1 MTHLPL
7 PRLLLAICCIFPTL
21 LHAQSTMQTRWAS
34 QVDPAHPLPE
44 YPRPQMVRPEWQNLN
59 GLWEYAI
66 TDSSVTLPTQY
77 EGTIIVPYPIESV
90 LSGVKKPLLPTQRLW
105 YKKILPKPVIQQN
118 EHVLLHFGAV
128 DWQATVYING
138 KIVGNH
144 TGGYQQFSL
153 DITDALKT
161 GDNELLV
168 SVYDPTD
175 TGPNP
180 HGKQVLRPQNI
191 MYTASSGIWQTVWL
205 ETVPAAYISSI
216 QLTPDIDSG
225 HLRIR
230 MSTIGTTN
238 DYTLEAVA
246 SNGQAVKGKVNNA
259 LLLPVPAA
267 HHWSPDDPYLYQLNV
282 RLLFKGQVIDTIGS
296 YFGMRKIAIEN
307 ERLFL
312 NNKYTYH
319 LGVLDQGFWPD
330 GIYTAPTDE
339 ALQFDIRAIRNMG
352 FNTIRKHVKI
362 EPDRWY
368 YHADRLGVL
377 VWQDMVTCANG
388 SREAQLEFEKENSE
402 NIAQLYNHP
411 SIVVWVLFN
420 EGWARYDQERL
431 TQALKKSDPSRL
443 VNGHSG
449 ENYDRN
455 APENP
460 NDKWAGSDLT
470 DVHEYPG
477 PGLAPALPGKAR
489 VLGEW
494 GGVRVATPGHQWN
507 TTEGWGYIQVPAAS
521 FEDKYAFMLRHLKLY
536 EEEGLSGSIYTQ
548 PFDVETEENGLMT
561 YDREV
566 IKIPSEKL
574 RQLHSTLQPNATSY
588 ADLLDIKLADTTN
601 PDNQYPIL
609 LAQYK
614 QGKREP
620 EFLRSLAL
628 MAVRVNDKQHAA
640 RISGEYIKTMKD
652 PYTRTNLTFTAQ
664 FTRSVIDPGFQFFL
678 KNRDRINA
686 VLGAN
691 QAEQKVMNIIF
702 QDEIK
707 PFLSSQGN
715 YPDWSMFEK
724 HITTLYGEPGEEIY
738 LRARTIHSLNNNDWN
753 NFSAAIVPYITKYGE
768 RVSPNDLNIFGAYV
782 SANADRLYK
791 SGKKTEAIKW
801 QEKALL
807 MVSEKD
813 KSAIKASLE
822 KMKSNQKAS

>member
-1 MTHLPL
+1 
-7 PRLLLAICCIFPTL
+7 
-21 LHAQSTMQTRWAS
+21 
-34 QVDPAHPLPE
+34 
-44 YPRPQMVRPEWQNLN
+44 MVRPEWQNLN

-66 TDSSVTLPTQY
+66 TDSSATAPTQY
-77 EGTIIVPYPIESV
+77 EGTIIVPYPIESA
-90 LSGVKKPLLPTQRLW
+90 LSGVKKSLLPAKRLW
-105 YKKILPKPVIQQN
+105 YKKILTKPVIQPN
-118 EHVLLHFGAV
+118 EHILLHFGAV
-128 DWQATVYING
+128 DWQATVYMNG
-138 KIVGNH
+138 KVAGSH
-144 TGGYQQFSL
+144 TGGYQQFSI
-153 DITDALKT
+153 DITAALKT

-175 TGPNP
+175 EGSNP

-205 ETVPAAYISSI
+205 ETVPAAYISNV

-225 HLRIR
+225 HLRIVVNT
-230 MSTIGTTN
+230 SGTTK
-238 DYTLEAVA
+238 DYTLEALA
-246 SNGQAVKGKVNNA
+246 SNGRSVKGKINSA
-259 LLLPVPAA
+259 LLLAIPDA
-267 HHWSPDDPYLYQLNV
+267 HLWSPDDPYLYQLNV
-282 RLLFKGQVIDTIGS
+282 RLLYKEQVIDTIGS
-296 YFGMRKIAIEN
+296 YFGMRKISVEK

-330 GIYTAPTDE
+330 GLYTAPTDE

-352 FNTIRKHVKI
+352 FNTIRKHIKI

-368 YHADRLGVL
+368 YHADQLGVL
-377 VWQDMVTCANG
+377 VWQDMVNCANG
-388 SREAQLEFEKENSE
+388 SREAQAEFEKENSE

-420 EGWARYDQERL
+420 EGWARYDQQRL
-431 TQALKKSDPSRL
+431 TQALKQSDPSRL

-449 ENYDRN
+449 ENYDRGS
-455 APENP
+455 PENP
-460 NDKWAGSDLT
+460 NDKWIGSDLT

-521 FEDKYAFMLRHLKLY
+521 FAEKYAFMLRHLKLY

-566 IKIPSEKL
+566 IKIPGEKL
-574 RQLHSTLQPNATSY
+574 RQLHSALQPNAANY
-588 ADLLDIKLADTTN
+588 ADMLEIKLADTTN

-614 QGKREP
+614 QGKKES
-620 EFLRSLAL
+620 EFMHNLAL
-628 MAVRVNDKQHAA
+628 MALRVNDKENAA
-640 RISGEYIKTMKD
+640 KISGAYIKAMQD
-652 PYTRTNLTFTAQ
+652 PYTHTNLSFISQ
-664 FTRSVIDPGFQFFL
+664 FTKSVIDPGFQFFL
-678 KNRDRINA
+678 KNRDRIDG

-702 QDEIK
+702 QDEIM
-707 PFLSSQGN
+707 PFLTSQGN
-715 YPDWSMFEK
+715 FPDWSMFEK
-724 HITTLYGEPGEEIY
+724 HITTLYGDPGEEIY

-753 NFSAAIVPYITKYGE
+753 NFSAAVVPYVMKYGE
-768 RVSPNDLNIFGAYV
+768 RISLKDLNIFGAFV

-791 SGKKTEAIKW
+791 LGKKTEAIEW
-801 QEKALL
+801 QEKALA
-807 MVSEKD
+807 MVAEKE
-813 KSAIKASLE
+813 KAAIKATLE
-822 KMKSNQKAS
+822 KMKSNQKAP

>member
-1 MTHLPL
+1 MIHL
-7 PRLLLAICCIFPTL
+7 RLLLVICCVFPTL
-21 LHAQSTMQTRWAS
+21 LHAQMQTRWTS

-66 TDSSVTLPTQY
+66 TDSSATLPKQY
-77 EGTIIVPYPIESV
+77 EGTIIVPYPIESA
-90 LSGVKKPLLPTQRLW
+90 LSGVKKSLLPAQRLW
-105 YKKILPKPVIQQN
+105 YKKILQKPVIQQH
-118 EHVLLHFGAV
+118 EHILLHFGAV
-128 DWQATVYING
+128 DWQATVYVNG
-138 KIVGNH
+138 KVVGGH
-144 TGGYQQFSL
+144 TGGYQQFSA

-161 GDNELLV
+161 GDNELVV

-175 TGPNP
+175 QGPNP

-191 MYTASSGIWQTVWL
+191 LYTASSGIWQTVWM
-205 ETVPAAYISSI
+205 ETVPAAYISGL
-216 QLTPDIDSG
+216 QVTPDIDSG

-230 MSTIGTTN
+230 VNTSGSTKE
-238 DYTLEAVA
+238 DYTLEAIA
-246 SNGQAVKGKVNNA
+246 SNGRSVKGKINKA
-259 LLLPVPAA
+259 LLLPVPDA
-267 HHWSPDDPYLYQLNV
+267 HHWSPNDPYLYQLNV
-282 RLLFKGQVIDTIGS
+282 RLLYKGEVVDTIGS
-296 YFGMRKIAIEN
+296 YFGMRKIAVEKG
-307 ERLFL
+307 RLFL
-312 NNKYTYH
+312 NNRYMYH

-330 GIYTAPTDE
+330 GLYTAPTDE

-352 FNTIRKHVKI
+352 FNTIRKHIKI

-368 YHADRLGVL
+368 YHADKLGVL

-388 SREAQLEFEKENSE
+388 NPEAQQEFEKENSE
-402 NIAQLYNHP
+402 NTAQLYNHP
-411 SIVVWVLFN
+411 AIVIWVLFN

-455 APENP
+455 SPENP

-521 FEDKYAFMLRHLKLY
+521 FADKYAFMLRHLKLY

-566 IKIPSEKL
+566 IKIPGEKL
-574 RQLHSTLQPNATSY
+574 RQLHRALQPDAENY
-588 ADLLDIKLADTTN
+588 AEMLDIKLADTTN
-601 PDNQYPIL
+601 PDNQYAIL

-614 QGKREP
+614 QGKKDP
-620 EFLRSLAL
+620 EFMKNLAL
-628 MAVRVNDKQHAA
+628 MAVRVNDKENAA
-640 RISGEYIKTMKD
+640 KISGEYIKAMSD
-652 PYTRTNLTFTAQ
+652 PYTRANLTFTAQ
-664 FTRSVIDPGFQFFL
+664 FTKHVMDPGFQFFL
-678 KNRDRINA
+678 KNRDRIDA

-702 QDEIK
+702 QDEVM
-707 PFLSSQGN
+707 PFLTSQGN
-715 YPDWSMFEK
+715 TPDWSMFEK
-724 HITTLYGEPGEEIY
+724 HITTLYGDPGEEIY

-753 NFSAAIVPYITKYGE
+753 NFSAAIVPYIMKYGE
-768 RVSPNDLNIFGAYV
+768 RVSTSDLNIFGAFV

-791 SGKKTEAIKW
+791 LGKKEEAIEW
-801 QEKALL
+801 QEKALP

-813 KSAIKASLE
+813 KPAVKAALQ
-822 KMKSNQKAS
+822 KMKSNQKAP